1 MTAGPGIAIAYH
13 SSWGHTATL
22 AEAVADGA
30 RQSGATATVLAVDA
44 LTEAHWAVLDDADAD
59 HLHGADLLTCRQ
71 LGIRVAEVTAQLL
84 AGKAAVRVGA
94 L

>member
-13 SSWGHTATL
+13 SGWGHTTTL

-44 LTEAHWAVLDDADAD
+44 LTEAPWAVLDDASAD
-59 HLHGADLLTCRQ
+59 QVHGPTCSP
-71 LGIRVAEVTAQLL
+71 
-84 AGKAAVRVGA
+84 AANWASASPR
-94 L
+94 